1 MSMTVS
7 FIIPH
12 KGREQMLLET
22 LDSIAA
28 QDYPKEHIEVVVVS
42 QNKDASASLHE
53 RQQSMQL
60 TLVFNDTEKTIS
72 HSRNIGASV
81 ATGDYLAFLDADI
94 ALSPNWVS
102 TMLTL
107 LTTQPGTVLASAMQV
122 NSVDAPPLERIRT
135 ALSNAELDTYVAFL
149 PGRNLFLHRD
159 TFQAV
164 NGFPEHLMTCEDYYF
179 TDKVN
184 GLGKLYYTSTA
195 QYVHLGEDKA
205 YIPMFKK
212 EIWRGQSNLASL
224 SGRRIP
230 LREWPSFV
238 VPFAVTLG
246 ILLAAVF
253 FVAGAHTV
261 AALLA
266 LCGLIPLAVYS
277 LRLKRLTGR
286 STSLAACI
294 GFYVMYFPA
303 RALGTSLGIMSTVS
317 TSSHK

>member
-12 KGREQMLLET
+12 KGREEMLVQT
-22 LDSIAA
+22 LHSIYC
-28 QDYPKEHIEVVVVS
+28 QDFQRSELEVVIVTQNQELFVDLALEFDGMQISVVY
-42 QNKDASASLHE
+42 NKPE
-53 RQQSMQL
+53 
-60 TLVFNDTEKTIS
+60 NTIS
-72 HSRNIGASV
+72 NSRNIGAQMSKG
-81 ATGDYLAFLDADI
+81 TYLAFLDADVS
-94 ALSPNWVS
+94 LEENWTSNMLRAITQTPSVVLCAGTQVLPEQS
-102 TMLTL
+102 T
-107 LTTQPGTVLASAMQV
+107 PI
-122 NSVDAPPLERIRT
+122 ERIRT
-135 ALSNAELDTYVAFL
+135 ALASCTAGQVLVSA
-149 PGRNLFLHRD
+149 PGANLFISREIFMK
-159 TFQAV
+159 TG
-164 NGFPEHLMTCEDYYF
+164 GFPEQLKTCEDIFF
-179 TDKVN
+179 TQKAGAFGEILHV
-184 GLGKLYYTSTA
+184 KEA
-195 QYVHLGEDKA
+195 AFIHLGEDKA

-246 ILLAAVF
+246 ILMAVIF
-253 FVAGAHTV
+253 FAVGAHTL

-266 LCGLIPLAVYS
+266 LCGLIPLTVYS

-286 STSLAACI
+286 TTSLAACI